1 MTKTF
6 GYCCPKMEITKY
18 LILEG
23 RLGDYGRFPL
33 ESSEERYIPATRTDL
48 TLGRAFDSHP
58 TQRNQNKREIMG
70 EMVDS
75 LNTSL

>member
-1 MTKTF
+1 
-6 GYCCPKMEITKY
+6 MEITKY
-18 LILEG
+18 IILKG
-23 RLGDYGRFPL
+23 RLGNYGRFPL
-33 ESSEERYIPATRTDL
+33 ESSDGKIHSGDTDL

-58 TQRNQNKREIMG
+58 TQRNQNKTEIMG